1 MTDQM
6 KAIALLSG
14 GLDSRLAVKLVQQQG
29 IEVTALNFV
38 TPFCNCTAKSSC
50 KMEAQKASEEFGIAL
65 RVVPLFEEFMEVVKR
80 PKHGYGS
87 GMNPCLDCRILMFK
101 MAGAYMRDNG
111 ASFIVT
117 GEVLGERPMSQ
128 RLDAINIIERESGMS
143 GLIVRPLSA
152 RLFEP
157 SIPEQKGWVD
167 RTAFLSISGR
177 SRKPQIKLAEELDIG
192 DYPCPAGGC
201 LLTDKPF
208 AERLRNLL
216 KQNPDPT
223 KNDVLL
229 LKVGR
234 LFTGPSGSRIVVG
247 RNEAENLRLD
257 QLCRAGDWLL
267 TAVDWVGPTVLV
279 RGESIGYPDLEAAAK
294 LTAGYGKGRGEA
306 LINVCCR
313 PVGAGSEKVIG
324 VAPVESAILK
334 AAVNG

>member
-1 MTDQM
+1 MTEQM

-14 GLDSRLAVKLVQQQG
+14 GLDSRLAVKMVQQQG
-29 IEVTALNFV
+29 IEVIALNFT
-38 TPFCNCTAKSSC
+38 TPFCNCTAKGSC
-50 KMEAQKASEEFGIAL
+50 KMEARKASEEFGIAL
-65 RVVPLFEEFMEVVKR
+65 HVVPLFEEFMEVVKH

-101 MAGAYMRDNG
+101 MAGEHMRANG

-128 RLDAINIIERESGMS
+128 RLDAIRIIESESGMA
-143 GLIVRPLSA
+143 GFIVRPLSA

-201 LLTDKPF
+201 LLTDKVF
-208 AERLRNLL
+208 AARLRGLL
-216 KQNPDPT
+216 KDHPDPT

-229 LKVGR
+229 CKVGR
-234 LFTGPSGSRIVVG
+234 HFAGPSGSRIVIG
-247 RNEAENLRLD
+247 RNEGENLRVE
-257 QLCRAGDWLL
+257 QLSVPGDRLL
-267 TAVDWVGPTVLV
+267 TAVDCVGPTVLI
-279 RGESIGYPDLEAAAK
+279 RGESVTDTDLEMAAQ
-294 LTAGYGKGRGEA
+294 LTAGYSKGREELRLDVKCKIVGDASETIMNVSPHESLELREA
-306 LINVCCR
+306 VH
-313 PVGAGSEKVIG
+313 G
-324 VAPVESAILK
+324 
-334 AAVNG
+334 